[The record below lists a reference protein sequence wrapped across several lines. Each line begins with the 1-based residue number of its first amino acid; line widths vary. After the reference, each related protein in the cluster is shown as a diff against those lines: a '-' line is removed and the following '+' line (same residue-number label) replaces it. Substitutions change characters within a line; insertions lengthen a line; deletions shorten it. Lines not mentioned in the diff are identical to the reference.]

1 LDEKISPRR
10 CMDTAV
16 EESFRFTGPGLKT
29 PRTVLASITVTD
41 PCVFAA
47 YITEV
52 DTEGDEGRFL
62 DPKGD
67 DGGGEMP
74 PSQILAVA
82 NPRLNML
89 ESTLLSKGF
98 PI

>member
-1 LDEKISPRR
+1 
-10 CMDTAV
+10 MDTAV
-16 EESFRFTGPGLKT
+16 EESLRFTGPGLKT
-29 PRTVLASITVTD
+29 PRPMPASSTVTD

-67 DGGGEMP
+67 DGGEGEMP
-74 PSQILAVA
+74 PSEILAVPK
-82 NPRLNML
+82 PRLNMP

-98 PI
+98 PT